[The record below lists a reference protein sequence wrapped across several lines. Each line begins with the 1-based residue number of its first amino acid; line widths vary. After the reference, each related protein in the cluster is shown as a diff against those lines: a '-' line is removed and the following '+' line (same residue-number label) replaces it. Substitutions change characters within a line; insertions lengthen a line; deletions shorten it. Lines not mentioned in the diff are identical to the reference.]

1 MLSPTLEIVMAKLT
15 DTQLILLST
24 AAQRDDSA
32 VVLPER
38 MNRGSA
44 MRAATSLVARKL
56 MREVRAKPG
65 MPVWRTDENERPL
78 SLVIMKAGRE
88 AIGVEAAEDAV
99 SARVSGV
106 KIGDKSFDRNAAHA
120 FPDNA
125 PRPGSKQAL
134 LVAMLSKPKG
144 ATLGQLVE
152 ATGWLP
158 HTTRAALTGLRKR
171 GFAIERA
178 ADDKL
183 GSVYRIVVERTQ
195 AAA

>member
-1 MLSPTLEIVMAKLT
+1 MPRLRR
-15 DTQLILLST
+15 QF
-24 AAQRDDSA
+24 AQHPPQGAGLRD
-32 VVLPER
+32 PPRE
-38 MNRGSA
+38 GE
-44 MRAATSLVARKL
+44 ARCQIT
-56 MREVRAKPG
+56 RQEV
-65 MPVWRTDENERPL
+65 
-78 SLVIMKAGRE
+78 E
-88 AIGVEAAEDAV
+88 AIGVEAVEDAE
-99 SARVSGV
+99 SAPVSGGKV
-106 KIGDKSFDRNAAHA
+106 DHKASDGNAAHA
-120 FPDNA
+120 SPERA

-134 LVAMLSKPKG
+134 LVAILSKPKG

-183 GSVYRIVVERTQ
+183 GSVYRIVFERTQ